1 MHRCWATK
9 LSENILVRGL
19 WEGCGKRPNV
29 SPFAH
34 QRSSHEQ
41 KQKDLFW
48 RFYNILIFIF
58 ILFIQYAP
66 FWGKDYVRPFPN
78 TLIGTESKGKMT
90 KYWHFFCFCNALLHE
105 NLFFLAENRWSC
117 DGVFSLSIQMRHGY
131 EYISVDF
138 QPRKY
143 KICFLNKNLR
153 MLGRLAGRKGDN
165 FDDQQCPWMWR
176 YGDFP

>member
-1 MHRCWATK
+1 MLDNKTK
-9 LSENILVRGL
+9 WKHIGKGTLGRVRKKA
-19 WEGCGKRPNV
+19 KRITFCTSKIEPWTKK
-29 SPFAH
+29 
-34 QRSSHEQ
+34 R
-41 KQKDLFW
+41 DLFW
-48 RFYNILIFIF
+48 RSCNLLIF

-143 KICFLNKNLR
+143 QICFFKQKSTNV
-153 MLGRLAGRKGDN
+153 GEAGWKER
-165 FDDQQCPWMWR
+165 W
-176 YGDFP
+176 

>member
-1 MHRCWATK
+1 MHRCWTTK
-9 LSENILVRGL
+9 VSENILVRGL
-19 WEGCGKRPNV
+19 WEGCGNRPNI

-78 TLIGTESKGKMT
+78 TLSTESKGKMT

-105 NLFFLAENRWSC
+105 NHFFWRRIDDPVMASFLYLFKWDMDMNIFRSTFNQENIKF
-117 DGVFSLSIQMRHGY
+117 VF
-131 EYISVDF
+131 
-138 QPRKY
+138 
-143 KICFLNKNLR
+143 
-153 MLGRLAGRKGDN
+153 
-165 FDDQQCPWMWR
+165 
-176 YGDFP
+176 